1 MATSKSRKKSPV
13 KKSPVRKSAVPE
25 APTSGAVDSDVS
37 VLARMRASQPR
48 LSDVEVSAFRS
59 LVSDAD
65 CRARGV
71 LTRAAE
77 THRDVARALTRG
89 RVDVVVRDH
98 GAAIG
103 YDGARLAFLLDLTA
117 AVGDAVAEQKA
128 ARGAGADRKFTV
140 EQSGRAATAAR
151 NALLRRLTALA
162 GRNADSRTAL
172 DAARGSV
179 ETPAALIDSLRSLA
193 KLGQA
198 WLKRDDAQWA
208 VLKRSTSFGAGE
220 IDAALRAAAAFEKAR
235 ATSAETAPT
244 PPDDGAL
251 NVLEGRMVLEFGAL
265 LDAINEGREEGLGIT
280 ALEVGP
286 ALRRALLQDAAKPA
300 AKEPAKPDAPTA

>member
-1 MATSKSRKKSPV
+1 MATSKTRKKSPV
-13 KKSPVRKSAVPE
+13 KKSPARKSAVPE
-25 APTSGAVDSDVS
+25 APTSAAADSDAS
-37 VLARMRASQPR
+37 VLTRIRASLPR

-59 LVSDAD
+59 LVADAD
-65 CRARGV
+65 CRARGL

-77 THRDVARALTRG
+77 THRDVARALTRA
-89 RVDVVVRDH
+89 RIDAVVREH
-98 GAAIG
+98 GAALG
-103 YDGARLAFLLDLTA
+103 YDAPRLAFLLDLTA
-117 AVGDAVAEQKA
+117 SVGDAVAQQKK
-128 ARGAGADRKFTV
+128 ARGAGADQKFTV

-151 NALLRRLTALA
+151 NALLRRLKVLA

-179 ETPAALIDSLRSLA
+179 ETPTALIDSLRSLA
-193 KLGQA
+193 KLAQA

-220 IDAALRAAAAFEKAR
+220 IDAAVRAAAAYEKAR

-265 LDAINEGREEGLGIT
+265 LDAVNDGREEGLGIT

-300 AKEPAKPDAPTA
+300 AKDAAPPAPPAP